1 MKRHPLD
8 AWSLVFGI
16 AFAALG
22 ATFLNTGIDIAHL
35 SGIWLLPLPLLF
47 AGLVLLGLGLSR
59 VKQPPVPESEEALV
73 DSSPQESAPSA
84 AGDVSKDDTPEL

>member
-47 AGLVLLGLGLSR
+47 AGLVLLGFGLSR
-59 VKQPPVPESEEALV
+59 VRQPGVVPDFVSGHDEVPPAATV
-73 DSSPQESAPSA
+73 PDSNDPAKEQPQAP
-84 AGDVSKDDTPEL
+84 

>member
-1 MKRHPLD
+1 MKLHPLD
-8 AWSLVFGI
+8 PWSLVFGI

-47 AGLVLLGLGLSR
+47 GGLVLLGLGLSR
-59 VKQPPVPESEEALV
+59 VRRENAVPAADLPADTVSEQSEPAEGRP
-73 DSSPQESAPSA
+73 DE
-84 AGDVSKDDTPEL
+84 